1 MQAEIVKQNFTDV
14 LWIKNRKKKTKQ
26 QKVMGKN
33 NKEAQLGKNK
43 KNKRTRRDTKMC
55 YKHFVKRLKEAP
67 LKDKE
72 KKSK

>member
-1 MQAEIVKQNFTDV
+1 
-14 LWIKNRKKKTKQ
+14 
-26 QKVMGKN
+26 MGKN

-43 KNKRTRRDTKMC
+43 KNKETRRDTKMC

>member
-1 MQAEIVKQNFTDV
+1 
-14 LWIKNRKKKTKQ
+14 
-26 QKVMGKN
+26 MGKN

-43 KNKRTRRDTKMC
+43 INKQTRRDTKMR

-67 LKDKE
+67 LKDKG

>member
-1 MQAEIVKQNFTDV
+1 MD
-14 LWIKNRKKKTKQ
+14 KKKETKQ

-33 NKEAQLGKNK
+33 NKETQLGKNK
-43 KNKRTRRDTKMC
+43 INKQTRRDTKMC

>member
-1 MQAEIVKQNFTDV
+1 
-14 LWIKNRKKKTKQ
+14 
-26 QKVMGKN
+26 MGKN

-43 KNKRTRRDTKMC
+43 INKQTRRDTKMC

>member
-1 MQAEIVKQNFTDV
+1 
-14 LWIKNRKKKTKQ
+14 
-26 QKVMGKN
+26 MGKN

-72 KKSK
+72 KRVNKNKANKEKSLKRKRR

>member
-1 MQAEIVKQNFTDV
+1 
-14 LWIKNRKKKTKQ
+14 
-26 QKVMGKN
+26 MGEN

-43 KNKRTRRDTKMC
+43 INKQTRRDTKMR
-55 YKHFVKRLKEAP
+55 YKNFVKRLKEAP